1 MYFIVRLLLNAAALW
16 VAVSIV
22 PGVEYTGSVLPFLG
36 VALVFGILNAIVRPI
51 LLMLSLPIV
60 MLTLG
65 LFTLVVNALLL
76 WLTAAVSGALGIDF
90 RVLGFIPAFLGAL
103 VVTIVSIILT
113 LFVGHRPNRRS
124 DSDRHVHG

>member
-1 MYFIVRLLLNAAALW
+1 MFFLVRLLLNAAALW
-16 VAVSIV
+16 AAVALV
-22 PGVEYTGSVLPFLG
+22 PGVEYTGRVLPFLG
-36 VALVFGILNAIVRPI
+36 VALVFGILNAFVRPV

-90 RVLGFIPAFLGAL
+90 RVTGFIPAFLGAL
-103 VVTIVSIILT
+103 VVSIVSIALT
-113 LFVGHRPNRRS
+113 LFVGHRPHRR
-124 DSDRHVHG
+124 R

>member
-1 MYFIVRLLLNAAALW
+1 MYFLVRLLLNAAALW
-16 VAVSIV
+16 IAVILV
-22 PGVEYTGSVLPFLG
+22 PGVEYAGRVLPFLG
-36 VALVFGILNAIVRPI
+36 VALVFGMLNAIVRPI

-65 LFTLVVNALLL
+65 LFTLVVNAFLL

-103 VVTIVSIILT
+103 VVTIVSILLT
-113 LFVGHRPNRRS
+113 VFVGDRPHRRR
-124 DSDRHVHG
+124 